1 MNVGDQHGAVE
12 EEKLAIP
19 CVLISK
25 DPAETSHVEQSNMQ
39 PVEMFPEHSV
49 QRRGR
54 PTCLLDMMDKH
65 DHFFFYVS
73 SCAFKNRMT

>member
-54 PTCLLDMMDKH
+54 PTCLLDMMINMITSS
-65 DHFFFYVS
+65 YVS
-73 SCAFKNRMT
+73 SCAFKNRMI